1 MKKVLASL
9 MLFTC
14 ISHAGEYDFDFDKI
28 EVKSYEYSGY
38 LRSEYKYLNLHEGSD
53 TDSFNEALLDFKYFK
68 DIYTLNSSLSAILED
83 EKLTA
88 YQLYLTAKP
97 SDNHIIDI
105 GKKTLRWGKGYF
117 FNPVAFLEHA
127 KDPLQ
132 PEITKEGF
140 VMADYR
146 YNKSYDGDL
155 KNMMVNLVY
164 VPSSSKLNDSE
175 NLALK
180 LYLLYLDTDIDF
192 IYLYSSNLADKIG
205 FDFSKNLEPHFEIH
219 GEFAKEIDGYHSY
232 LLGLK
237 YVTQNDITITSE
249 YFYKSDID
257 KKMLMNKFA
266 KKEPFEVVYST
277 LYFKDMYNIEEKS
290 HLDTLGFTYAFKN
303 NITIDASYN
312 HYIDGKSI
320 DNFIWLKGYW
330 YF

>member
-1 MKKVLASL
+1 MKIVLASL
-9 MLFTC
+9 MLLF
-14 ISHAGEYDFDFDKI
+14 SFSLAGDYDFDFDKI

-38 LRSEYKYLNLHEGSD
+38 LRSEYKYLNFKEGND
-53 TDSFNEALLDFKYFK
+53 YNTFNEALLNFKYFK

-88 YQLYLTAKP
+88 YQLFLTAKL
-97 SDNHIIDI
+97 SKNHTIDI

-117 FNPVAFLEHA
+117 FNPIAFLEHP
-127 KDPLQ
+127 KDPLE
-132 PEITKEGF
+132 PEVTKEGF
-140 VMADYR
+140 IMADYR
-146 YNKSYDGDL
+146 YNKSYEGDL
-155 KNMMVNLVY
+155 KNIMVNFVY
-164 VPSSSKLNDSE
+164 LPSSSKLNESE
-175 NLALK
+175 NIALK

-192 IYLYSSNLADKIG
+192 IYLYSDHIADKIG

-219 GEFAKEIDGYHSY
+219 GEFAKEMGGYHSY

-257 KKMLMNKFA
+257 KKILINKLL
-266 KKEPFEVVYST
+266 KKEPFELVYSS
-277 LYFKDMYNIEEKS
+277 LYFKDMYNIEESS
-290 HLDTLGFTYAFKN
+290 HLDTLGFIYAFKN

-312 HYIDGKSI
+312 HYIDGKNI
-320 DNFIWLKGYW
+320 DNFVLIKGYW

>member
-1 MKKVLASL
+1 MKKTLASL
-9 MLFTC
+9 MLFVC
-14 ISHAGEYDFDFDKI
+14 IAHAGEYDFDFDKI

-38 LRSEYKYLNLHEGSD
+38 LRSEYKSSHD
-53 TDSFNEALLDFKYFK
+53 TFNEALLDFKYFK
-68 DIYTLNSSLSAILED
+68 DIYTLNTSLSAILED
-83 EKLTA
+83 KKLTA

-97 SDNHIIDI
+97 SENHTIDI

-164 VPSSSKLNDSE
+164 LPSSSKLNDSQ

-192 IYLYSSNLADKIG
+192 IYLYSDNTADKIG

-257 KKMLMNKFA
+257 KKMLINKFA

-277 LYFKDMYNIEEKS
+277 LYFKDMYNLKEQS
-290 HLDTLGFTYAFKN
+290 HLDSLGFTYAFKN
-303 NITIDASYN
+303 SISIDISYN
-312 HYIDGKSI
+312 HYTEGKSL
-320 DNFIWLKGYW
+320 DNFIWLKGYF

>member
-1 MKKVLASL
+1 MKKILVSL
-9 MLFTC
+9 MLLF
-14 ISHAGEYDFDFDKI
+14 SFSLAGDYDFDFDKI

-38 LRSEYKYLNLHEGSD
+38 IRSEYKYLNLKDENDHV
-53 TDSFNEALLDFKYFK
+53 TFNEALFNFKYFK
-68 DIYTLNSSLSAILED
+68 DIYTLTSSLSAILED

-88 YQLYLTAKP
+88 YQLYLTAKH

-117 FNPVAFLEHA
+117 FNPIAFLEHA

-140 VMADYR
+140 AMANYR
-146 YNKSYDGDL
+146 YNKSYEGDL

-192 IYLYSSNLADKIG
+192 IYLYSDKMADKIG

-219 GEFAKEIDGYHSY
+219 GEFVKEIGGFNSY

-237 YVTQNDITITSE
+237 YVTQSDIIITSE
-249 YFYKSDID
+249 YFYKSDIN
-257 KKMLMNKFA
+257 KKILINKFA

-277 LYFKDMYNIEEKS
+277 LYFKDIYNIEKKS

-303 NITIDASYN
+303 DITIDASYN
-312 HYIDGKSI
+312 HYSKGKNI